1 MHCAA
6 NRFPDKVDKDPEGT
20 RKLNVEAT
28 RDLARLCAKR
38 DIFLVYISTDCT
50 HSLCPRPQPVIRY
63 QDMSQGLERSCVV
76 VSRIQRQDAE
86 QTRFAVSLTRMLS
99 RCFPRQAW

>member
-28 RDLARLCAKR
+28 RNLAKLCAKR
-38 DIFLVYISTDCT
+38 DVFLIYISTDC
-50 HSLCPRPQPVIRY
+50 
-63 QDMSQGLERSCVV
+63 M
-76 VSRIQRQDAE
+76 
-86 QTRFAVSLTRMLS
+86 
-99 RCFPRQAW
+99 

>member
-1 MHCAA
+1 MVHCAA

-38 DIFLVYISTDCT
+38 DIFLIYISTDCVYFP
-50 HSLCPRPQPVIRY
+50 SFLPSVRPSRH
-63 QDMSQGLERSCVV
+63 
-76 VSRIQRQDAE
+76 VSGAG
-86 QTRFAVSLTRMLS
+86 VLLS
-99 RCFPRQAW
+99 RCLADPETGL

>member
-38 DIFLVYISTDCT
+38 DVFLVYISTDCAY
-50 HSLCPRPQPVIRY
+50 SLCPRPLSAISCR
-63 QDMSQGLERSCVV
+63 DMSQRLERS
-76 VSRIQRQDAE
+76 
-86 QTRFAVSLTRMLS
+86 
-99 RCFPRQAW
+99 

>member
-28 RDLARLCAKR
+28 RDLARLCARR
-38 DIFLVYISTDCT
+38 DIFLVYISTDCE
-50 HSLCPRPQPVIRY
+50 HCPLPGLSLSPKYR
-63 QDMSQGLERSCVV
+63 DMSQGLERY
-76 VSRIQRQDAE
+76 
-86 QTRFAVSLTRMLS
+86 
-99 RCFPRQAW
+99 

>member
-28 RDLARLCAKR
+28 RDLSRLCANR
-38 DIFLVYISTDCT
+38 DIFLIYISTDC
-50 HSLCPRPQPVIRY
+50 
-63 QDMSQGLERSCVV
+63 
-76 VSRIQRQDAE
+76 A
-86 QTRFAVSLTRMLS
+86 
-99 RCFPRQAW
+99 

>member
-1 MHCAA
+1 MVHCAA

-38 DIFLVYISTDCT
+38 DVFLIYISTDCA
-50 HSLCPRPQPVIRY
+50 HFNLSRPQSSLDRR
-63 QDMSQGLERSCVV
+63 DMSQGLERS
-76 VSRIQRQDAE
+76 
-86 QTRFAVSLTRMLS
+86 
-99 RCFPRQAW
+99 

>member
-28 RDLARLCAKR
+28 RDLAKFCAKR
-38 DIFLVYISTDCT
+38 DIFLIYISTDCT
-50 HSLCPRPQPVIRY
+50 HFPFPPPLDYHGAIETCLRGWSAPK
-63 QDMSQGLERSCVV
+63 S
-76 VSRIQRQDAE
+76 
-86 QTRFAVSLTRMLS
+86 LS
-99 RCFPRQAW
+99 RDYEQFH